1 MAEIGGEGVDAMLV
15 FLEMYFAV
23 LIVLFVMGRVIRVPN
38 VLLEMQMEIR
48 ETRSGRRVQESAYDL

>member
-1 MAEIGGEGVDAMLV
+1 MVEIGGEGVDVRLA

-23 LIVLFVMGRVIRVPN
+23 LIVLFVMGRVIKVQN

-48 ETRSGRRVQESAYDL
+48 ETRAGRRVRESAYDL